1 MGLFILVSLNSFSI
15 LDLLFELLFLLESA
29 ATLTLFQA
37 YTKNFV
43 LSFTMLGLFFAKIFF
58 SNSLVLFYS
67 ILLLCSVRIIV
78 IFDLYSFVG

>member
-1 MGLFILVSLNSFSI
+1 MGLFILVSLYSFSI
-15 LDLLFELLFLLESA
+15 LDLLFELLFLLEPA
-29 ATLTLFQA
+29 ATPTLFQA

>member
-29 ATLTLFQA
+29 ATPTYYFRPIL
-37 YTKNFV
+37 NFV

-58 SNSLVLFYS
+58 SNSLVLLYS